1 MNSKTLNPV
10 SWKCRLLLLPA
21 LAGVLFLQMNS
32 ASAGSLLS
40 ASFADAKAETTFQE
54 SWIRLS
60 GPEPTFESGKGLFLS
75 ETVVSFSLE
84 KPVTQEFSLQV
95 ELLHTKYA
103 QGQWFG
109 LFTSDFQ
116 KGVVVVWDSSHAENW
131 DSAGFAC
138 IYAVNRTSTDKP
150 SYMLILNGE
159 GVERMSTPQGLPG
172 KAGESGQKAIT
183 EPFAKF
189 RLTWNRTEGRLD
201 LWMEDSL
208 MGTAFLDQADEFS
221 EVVLSGMGGAIYRSV
236 ELSGE

>member
-1 MNSKTLNPV
+1 MNLETLIPLGLTR
-10 SWKCRLLLLPA
+10 RLFLIPA
-21 LAGVLFLQMNS
+21 LAGVLSLQMNE
-32 ASAGSLLS
+32 ALAGTLLS
-40 ASFADAKAETTFQE
+40 TNFADQKAETTFQD
-54 SWIRLS
+54 SWSRLS

-75 ETVVSFSLE
+75 ETVVSFNLE
-84 KPVTQEFSLQV
+84 RPVVQEFSLQV

-116 KGVVVVWDSSHAENW
+116 KGVVVVWDASHPENW
-131 DSAGFAC
+131 DSSGFAC
-138 IYAVNRTSTDKP
+138 LYSINRTTEDKP
-150 SYMLILNGE
+150 PYMLILNGE
-159 GVERMSTPQGLPG
+159 GAERMSTPQGLPA
-172 KAGESGQKAIT
+172 KAGVSGQKAIT

-208 MGTAFLDQADEFS
+208 IGTAFLDQAEEFS